1 MPVYERGYRPWENSG
16 RRAAP
21 AWWAIAR
28 RGIAE
33 PIKSRRLLFLL
44 VVAWVPAI
52 VKGGILYFTFKMGEL
67 SRLLGGDWTDISAAG
82 FHVFLKWQAPFVL
95 IILAIIGASLITKDR
110 EENGLALYFARP
122 LGLLDYVAG
131 KSAIIMTYYFAVTLF
146 PLYAL
151 CLFGYLVTNGA
162 TGVEMLLE
170 IPLRATAY
178 CTVAGACYALVLLAI
193 SSLSTRTAFSVMW
206 WVLLVAGTDALSEIN
221 ALFDAR
227 LAIMSFPGN
236 FLNAG
241 ALFFGASAELEA
253 VAPATS
259 LVVVLL
265 CGALGWW
272 ILRRRIRPVEVVS

>member
-16 RRAAP
+16 KRAAP

-67 SRLLGGDWTDISAAG
+67 SRLLGGAWTDITSAG
-82 FHVFLKWQAPFVL
+82 FHAFLIWQAPFVL
-95 IILAIIGASLITKDR
+95 IILAIIGANLITKDR
-110 EENGLALYFARP
+110 EENGLALYFSRP
-122 LGLLDYVAG
+122 LSLIDYVAG
-131 KSAIIMTYYFAVTLF
+131 KGAVIMTYYFSVTLF

-151 CLFGYLVTNGA
+151 CIFGYLVTNGA
-162 TGVEMLLE
+162 TGMEMLIE
-170 IPLRATAY
+170 IPLRGTAY
-178 CTVAGACYALVLLAI
+178 CLLAGTSYALVLLAI
-193 SSLSTRTAFSVMW
+193 SSLSTRTAFAVMW
-206 WVLLVAGTDALSEIN
+206 WVLLVAGTDALAEIN

-227 LAIMSFPGN
+227 LAIMSFPGQ
-236 FLNAG
+236 FLNG
-241 ALFFGASAELEA
+241 GTLFFGANPNLEG
-253 VAPATS
+253 VSPVVS
-259 LVVVLL
+259 LGMIIFY
-265 CGALGWW
+265 GAAGWF

>member
-1 MPVYERGYRPWENSG
+1 MPVYERGYRHWEVSG

-67 SRLLGGDWTDISAAG
+67 TRLLGGAWTDITAPG
-82 FHVFLKWQAPFVL
+82 FHAFLKWQSPFVL
-95 IILAIIGASLITKDR
+95 IVLAIIGANLITKDR
-110 EENGLALYFARP
+110 RENGLALYFSRP
-122 LGLLDYVAG
+122 LGLVDYVAG
-131 KSAIIMTYYFAVTLF
+131 KGAIIMFYYFTVTLF
-146 PLYAL
+146 PIYAL
-151 CLFGYLVTNGA
+151 CIFGYLVTNGA
-162 TGVEMLLE
+162 TGMEMLLE

-178 CTVAGACYALVLLAI
+178 CLLAGAVYALVLLAI
-193 SSLSTRTAFSVMW
+193 SAMMTRTAFSVMW
-206 WVLLVAGTDALSEIN
+206 WVLLVAGTDGLAEIN

-227 LAIMSFPGN
+227 LAVMGFPGQ

-241 ALFFGASAELEA
+241 TLFFGASPHLEG
-253 VAPATS
+253 VTPVVS
-259 LVVVLL
+259 LAVVLL
-265 CGALGWW
+265 YAAVGWLL
-272 ILRRRIRPVEVVS
+272 LRHRIRPVEVVS

>member
-28 RGIAE
+28 RGIAG
-33 PIKSRRLLFLL
+33 PVKSRRMLFLL

-67 SRLLGGDWTDISAAG
+67 SRLLGGEWTDISAPG
-82 FHVFLKWQAPFVL
+82 FHAFLKWQEPFVL
-95 IILAIIGASLITKDR
+95 IILAIIGASLVTKDR

-131 KSAIIMTYYFAVTLF
+131 KGAVIMTYYFAVTLF
-146 PLYAL
+146 PVYAL

-162 TGVEMLLE
+162 TGLEMLVE

-178 CTVAGACYALVLLAI
+178 CAVAGACYALVLLAI
-193 SSLSTRTAFSVMW
+193 SSLSSRTAFSVMW
-206 WVLLVAGTDALSEIN
+206 WVLLVAGTDALAEIN
-221 ALFDAR
+221 QLFDPR
-227 LAIMSFPGN
+227 LEIMSFPGN

-241 ALFFGASAELEA
+241 TLFFGAQPVMKA
-253 VAPATS
+253 VPPAAS
-259 LVVVLL
+259 LAVVLV
-265 CGALGWW
+265 CGAVGWL